1 MPSPIETLLRVHDS
15 PVPTQIVF
23 GACGS
28 IAIAPIDCDVCLSN
42 TGLNVVPPFT
52 DFQTP
57 PLAAPNITFKR
68 PSSFTAVSAETRPLI
83 AAEPIL
89 RAPNPETE
97 SESNFAS
104 CAARLPGSRNAEIRI
119 RNPTLAAADL
129 RKGKRSALSFSRT
142 LFVRNRCVQEI
153 TVPLLPP
160 SLQVWRRAS

>member
-57 PLAAPNITFKR
+57 PLAAPMYTVKR
-68 PSSFTAVSAETRPLI
+68 PSSFTAVSADTRPLI

-104 CAARLPGSRNAEIRI
+104 CAARLPGSLNAKTRTA
-119 RNPTLAAADL
+119 NPMTPTADL
-129 RKGKRSALSFSRT
+129 RIKKASALSLSRMP
-142 LFVRNRCVQEI
+142 FVRNRCVQEI
-153 TVPLLPP
+153 TVHLLPP
-160 SLQVWRRAS
+160 SLQV

>member
-1 MPSPIETLLRVHDS
+1 MPSPIETLLRVHHS

-52 DFQTP
+52 DFHTP
-57 PLAAPNITFKR
+57 PLAAPMYTVKR
-68 PSSFTAVSAETRPLI
+68 PSSFTAVSAATRPLI

-89 RAPNPETE
+89 RAPSPEME

-104 CAARLPGSRNAEIRI
+104 CAARLPGYRSTETRI
-119 RNPTLAAADL
+119 KNPTPAAIDL
-129 RKGKRSALSFSRT
+129 QKGKRSALSLCRM
-142 LFVRNRCVQEI
+142 LFVVSRCVQEF
-153 TVPLLPP
+153 TVHLLPA
-160 SLQVWRRAS
+160 SLQVW

>member
-57 PLAAPNITFKR
+57 PLAAPMYTVKR
-68 PSSFTAVSAETRPLI
+68 PSSFTAVSADTRPLI

-89 RAPNPETE
+89 RAPSPEIE

-104 CAARLPGSRNAEIRI
+104 CAARLPGSRNAEARSK
-119 RNPTLAAADL
+119 NPAPAVTDL
-129 RKGKRSALSFSRT
+129 RIEKPSSVSLRRIP
-142 LFVRNRCVQEI
+142 FVRNRCVHEI
-153 TVPLLPP
+153 TVHLLPL
-160 SLQVWRRAS
+160 SLQVWRLAW

>member
-23 GACGS
+23 GSCGS
-28 IAIAPIDCDVCLSN
+28 MAIAPIDCDVCLSN
-42 TGLNVVPPFT
+42 TGFNVVPPFT

-57 PLAAPNITFKR
+57 PLAAPIYTVKR

-89 RAPNPETE
+89 RAPSPEIE

-104 CAARLPGSRNAEIRI
+104 CAARLPGSRSAEIKI
-119 RNPTLAAADL
+119 NNPTPAKADL
-129 RKGKRSALSFSRT
+129 RIEKGSTLSLRRM
-142 LFVRNRCVQEI
+142 LFVRNRFVQEI
-153 TVPLLPP
+153 TVHLLPP
-160 SLQVWRRAS
+160 SLQVWRLAW